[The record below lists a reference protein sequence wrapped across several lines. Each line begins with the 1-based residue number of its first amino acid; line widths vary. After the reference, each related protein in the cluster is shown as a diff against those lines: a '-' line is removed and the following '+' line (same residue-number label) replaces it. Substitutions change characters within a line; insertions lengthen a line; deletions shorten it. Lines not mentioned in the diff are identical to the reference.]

1 MIDYKLP
8 FTHNGFL
15 VWEHT
20 HGTTDLINPINGAWA
35 TFPTKRFAKWSAT
48 FMHNMNKKFK
58 TNTPTAHEYAQ
69 LNQQPTVP
77 FLL

>member
-20 HGTTDLINPINGAWA
+20 NGTTDLINPINGAWA
-35 TFPTKRFAKWSAT
+35 TLPTKRFAKWSAT
-48 FMHNMNKKFK
+48 FMHNMNNKFK
-58 TNTPTAHEYAQ
+58 SSLLITHEYAQ
-69 LNQQPTVP
+69 PNQQPTVP